1 MRRGCWH
8 PHRGPTSYSSVSC
21 AHSCKKFLSEQE
33 AVCSQTQVSATGP
46 RGRSRG
52 IRTRSRASG
61 STTLVRAAPL
71 FLQSA
76 HSTTVVNH
84 YYPQADARCCAA
96 NNTFRGLRSFV
107 GTQDLAF
114 VQYTTSEDWMY
125 ERPYH
130 EELYDMTS
138 DHYQC
143 VPLTLSPDLSAWPV
157 LGPELLAVRCSSRV
171 ADDCLRAG
179 CRISAARPMLR
190 WCRSCR
196 RGWRRSGTAPGRA
209 ADCL

>member
-1 MRRGCWH
+1 VPADTGLSDW
-8 PHRGPTSYSSVSC
+8 PKGPKPWDSHTKQSKRVNDSRARST
-21 AHSCKKFLSEQE
+21 L
-33 AVCSQTQVSATGP
+33 VSAV
-46 RGRSRG
+46 
-52 IRTRSRASG
+52 G
-61 STTLVRAAPL
+61 S
-71 FLQSA
+71 Q
-76 HSTTVVNH
+76 H

-143 VPLTLSPDLSAWPV
+143 VPCTFRPDLSAWPV

-179 CRISAARPMLR
+179 CRISAARLMLR

>member
-1 MRRGCWH
+1 MLADTGLSDW
-8 PHRGPTSYSSVSC
+8 PKGPKPWDSHTKQSKRVNDSRARST
-21 AHSCKKFLSEQE
+21 L
-33 AVCSQTQVSATGP
+33 VSAV
-46 RGRSRG
+46 
-52 IRTRSRASG
+52 G
-61 STTLVRAAPL
+61 S
-71 FLQSA
+71 Q
-76 HSTTVVNH
+76 H

-143 VPLTLSPDLSAWPV
+143 VPLL
-157 LGPELLAVRCSSRV
+157 LGP
-171 ADDCLRAG
+171 
-179 CRISAARPMLR
+179 
-190 WCRSCR
+190 
-196 RGWRRSGTAPGRA
+196 
-209 ADCL
+209 

>member
-1 MRRGCWH
+1 MGFAHEAEQAGQRL
-8 PHRGPTSYSSVSC
+8 SC
-21 AHSCKKFLSEQE
+21 AQHPCS
-33 AVCSQTQVSATGP
+33 AVGSQHYMCYP
-46 RGRSRG
+46 RL
-52 IRTRSRASG
+52 
-61 STTLVRAAPL
+61 TLG
-71 FLQSA
+71 
-76 HSTTVVNH
+76 
-84 YYPQADARCCAA
+84 RCCAA

-143 VPLTLSPDLSAWPV
+143 VPPSFRPDHSAWPV
-157 LGPELLAVRCSSRV
+157 WGGFWSCDVQVGLLTLVS
-171 ADDCLRAG
+171 AG
-179 CRISAARPMLR
+179 CRISATRPMLR

-196 RGWRRSGTAPGRA
+196 RGWRHSGTAPGRA
-209 ADCL
+209 VDCLYVHGGAFYRRHTHCCLRRQAATACSISPGRLRSSASHSRSKSKGLHS